1 MKEEEITNM
10 TIDEIYKS
18 KWFNNMIDE
27 VIRMNNDNSYLKNDL
42 KSEIILIL
50 CERPKLLSV
59 SNIKGM
65 VWRII
70 KNQYMSKSSP
80 FHKKYRETIRSNVD
94 VEYVEK
100 ETDTNEIENLHNK
113 LLRLHP
119 AETILIKMYYKM
131 DEFGIDGKYE
141 NNLKSKNDISRIN
154 KLTGIPK
161 RIIEK
166 EINSIIEKLRKMK

>member
-1 MKEEEITNM
+1 M

-18 KWFNNMIDE
+18 SWFNQMIDE
-27 VIRMNNDNSYLKNDL
+27 VIRMNHDNSYLKDDL
-42 KSEIILIL
+42 RGEIILIL
-50 CERPKLLSV
+50 CERPKLLEV
-59 SNIKGM
+59 ENIRGM
-65 VWRII
+65 IWRII

-80 FHKKYRETIRSNVD
+80 FHKKYRETIYSNID
-94 VEYVEK
+94 VEYVEDK
-100 ETDTNEIENLHNK
+100 TDPNDIENLHNK

-141 NNLKSKNDISRIN
+141 NNLRSKNDISRIN

-161 RIIEK
+161 RIIER